1 MTDLSLTLLPEV
13 IDQLP
18 ERERTVINGLFF
30 ERVSMGEIAKSL
42 GTDRKGVQRIRDYAL
57 TMLRGALQEACEQ
70 FADTLKD
77 DDV

>member
-57 TMLRGALQEACEQ
+57 VMLRGALQEACEQ

>member
-1 MTDLSLTLLPEV
+1 MTDLAATLLPEV

-18 ERERTVINGLFF
+18 DRERTVINGLFF
-30 ERVSMGEIAKSL
+30 ERISMGEIAKSL

-70 FADTLKD
+70 LADTLKD
-77 DDV
+77 GDV